1 MIVNKRSR
9 ANGQRT
15 WPCWLTALILVIAWT
30 AWPAHAWSNATV
42 TLHADGQFTLAERL
56 FAQQK
61 YILARL
67 EYERFI
73 HFFPNDERVPRARYG
88 VGMAY
93 YAQRQYESAIQAF
106 SPLMETPYVLTDLQ
120 AKAFYMAA
128 ESHQRLGRPSAAL
141 TILRNLEILSDG
153 LSYQDEAIYR
163 SGWIY
168 LSLGEWERARQAL
181 NKISPQSRERFR
193 MNALMQ
199 QLEKADQIDHL
210 SPGLAGTLAIIPGGG
225 YLYTRRYKDAL
236 ISFLVN
242 AGLIYAAYE
251 AFDNDLVAL
260 GGLITFVEL
269 GFYSGNI
276 YGSISSAHKYN
287 RNRQRDF
294 INHLK
299 ENLRVSLS
307 ARPQNKGVELALQY
321 RF

>member
-1 MIVNKRSR
+1 MFAKNLPFIDVRIVWS
-9 ANGQRT
+9 
-15 WPCWLTALILVIAWT
+15 CWLFVVVLLIASIAWPIP
-30 AWPAHAWSNATV
+30 AWAGSTV
-42 TLHADGQFTLAERL
+42 VVQADGQFTLAERL

-61 YILARL
+61 YLLSRL

-73 HFFPNDERVPRARYG
+73 HFFPEDERVPKAHYR

-106 SPLMETPYVLTDLQ
+106 KPLMETAYVSTNFQ
-120 AKAFYMAA
+120 ARAFFMAA
-128 ESHQRLGRPSAAL
+128 ESYQRLGRPSVAL
-141 TILRNLEILSDG
+141 TILHNLEIQSNE
-153 LSYQDEAIYR
+153 LSYRDEAIYR
-163 SGWIY
+163 RGWIY
-168 LSLGEWERARQAL
+168 LELGDWERARRVF
-181 NKISPQSRERFR
+181 NTIPPQGHAHFR
-193 MNALMQ
+193 MAELIH
-199 QLEKADQIDHL
+199 QLEKVDQIDRL

-225 YLYTRRYKDAL
+225 YLYCRRYQDAL

-251 AFDNDLVAL
+251 AFDNDMVAL
-260 GGLITFVEL
+260 GGLITFVEI

-294 INHLK
+294 IDQLK
-299 ENLRVSLS
+299 QNLRVNLS
-307 ARPQNKGVELALQY
+307 ARPQNKGFELALQY